1 MGLRDDLAAMRHYSE
16 QGRLDDYMAG
26 RTGPRRDPKTGEVI
40 RDPRDFDP
48 HRDGIGPDD
57 TSPHAKPST
66 NWGAIKA
73 RGLGD

>member
-1 MGLRDDLAAMRHYSE
+1 MGLRDDLAVMRHYQSK
-16 QGRLDDYMAG
+16 GLLDSHMRGTIPADQ
-26 RTGPRRDPKTGEVI
+26 
-40 RDPRDFDP
+40 RDFDP
-48 HRDGIGPDD
+48 HRDGDYGTDD